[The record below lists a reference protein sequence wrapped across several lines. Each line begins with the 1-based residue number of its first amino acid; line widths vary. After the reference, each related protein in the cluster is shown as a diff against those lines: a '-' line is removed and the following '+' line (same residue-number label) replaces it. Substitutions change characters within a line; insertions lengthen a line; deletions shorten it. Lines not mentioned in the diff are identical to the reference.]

1 MDHLPI
7 FLDVKDK
14 KVLVDGGNTAAARRV
29 ERALSA
35 GANVHVFCPNMSDEF
50 RTLRDHPR
58 VTHHLRAPEPADVAD
73 CVVAY
78 GASEIESR
86 DKRLYDM
93 AKAAKVLVNVA
104 DVTKYCDFITPS
116 IVDRSPLVV
125 AISSGGN
132 APVIARILRAR
143 IEVMLPA
150 AYGRLA
156 AFVGTFRDRVMAQLK
171 STESRR
177 HFWENTIEGQ
187 VGDHFLAGDEERA
200 SARLLEDLDAAATG
214 TKSAQIGEV
223 FLVGAGPGDPDLL
236 TFRALHIMQRADV
249 VLFDRLVSDEIMTLV
264 RRDAERVYVGKAPQQ
279 HAMVQEE
286 ISELMVELA
295 QRGKRVLRLKGG
307 DPFIFGRGGE
317 ELELLA
323 KHKIPFQVIPGIT
336 AASGC
341 ASYAGIPLT
350 HRDHAQ
356 SCVLITAHGRDGILD
371 LDWERLVRP
380 DQTVVV
386 YMGLGSV
393 DILSE
398 QFIKRGLDPATPAAV
413 VDNGTRASQR
423 VVTGDLSN
431 IAENVVESGIKGPA
445 LIIIG
450 SVVSLRD
457 ELKWFADSDK
467 EIHQM
472 SLQAQETL

>member
-1 MDHLPI
+1 MDYLPI
-7 FLDVKDK
+7 FLDVNGK
-14 KVLVDGGNTAAARRV
+14 KVLVDGGDTAAARRV

-35 GANVHVFCPNMSDEF
+35 GAYVHVFCPNMSNEF

-58 VTHHLRAPEPADVAD
+58 VTHHQRAPEPEDFED
-73 CVVAY
+73 CVIAY
-78 GASEIESR
+78 GASDIEAR
-86 DKRLYDM
+86 DKRLYEM

-104 DVTKYCDFITPS
+104 DVTQYCDFITPS
-116 IVDRSPLVV
+116 IVDRSPIVI
-125 AISSGGN
+125 AISSGGT

-156 AFVGTFRDRVMAQLK
+156 AFVGGFRDRVMDRLK
-171 STESRR
+171 TTESRR

-187 VGDHFLAGDEERA
+187 AGDHFLAGNEAKAE
-200 SARLLEDLDAAATG
+200 ARLLADLDAAATG
-214 TKSAQIGEV
+214 AETAHMGEV

-249 VLFDRLVSDEIMTLV
+249 VLFDRLVSDEVMTLV
-264 RRDAERVYVGKAPQQ
+264 RRDAERVYVGKLPQQ
-279 HAMVQEE
+279 HTMVQED
-286 ISELMVELA
+286 ISELMVKLA
-295 QRGKRVLRLKGG
+295 KEGKRVLRLKGG

-323 KHKIPFQVIPGIT
+323 AHNIPFQVIPGIT

-356 SCVLITAHGRDGILD
+356 SCVLITAHGKDGVLD

-386 YMGLGSV
+386 YMGLSSV
-393 DILSE
+393 GILSE
-398 QFIKRGLDPATPAAV
+398 QFIKHGLDNATPAAV
-413 VDNGTRASQR
+413 VDNGTRANQQ
-423 VVTGDLSN
+423 VVAGTLGN
-431 IAENVVESGIKGPA
+431 IAARVDQSGIKGPA

-450 SVVSLRD
+450 SVVGLRD
-457 ELKWFADSDK
+457 ELKWFADSSK
-467 EIHQM
+467 ESFQM
-472 SLQAQETL
+472 SLQAQESL

>member
-7 FLDVKDK
+7 FLDVKGK

-35 GANVHVFCPNMSDEF
+35 GAHVHVFCPNMSDEF
-50 RTLRDHPR
+50 RTLRDHPL
-58 VTHHLRAPEPADVAD
+58 VTHHLRAPGPEDFID

-78 GASEIESR
+78 GASEIEER
-86 DKRLYDM
+86 DKKLYDM
-93 AKAAKVLVNVA
+93 AKEAKVLVNVA

-156 AFVGTFRDRVMAQLK
+156 AFVGTFRDKVMAKLT

-187 VGDHFLAGDEERA
+187 AGDHFLAGDEEKA
-200 SARLLEDLDAAATG
+200 EARLLEDLNAAATG
-214 TKSAQIGEV
+214 AETNQIGEV

-264 RRDAERVYVGKAPQQ
+264 RRDAERVYVGKSPQQ
-279 HAMVQEE
+279 HTMVQED

-295 QRGKRVLRLKGG
+295 KQGKRVLRLKGG

-323 KHKIPFQVIPGIT
+323 KHNVPFQVIPGIT

-356 SCVLITAHGRDGILD
+356 SCVLITAHGRDGVLD
-371 LDWERLVRP
+371 LDWDRLVRP

-386 YMGLGSV
+386 YMGLSSV
-393 DILSE
+393 GTLSE
-398 QFIKRGLDPATPAAV
+398 QFIKRGLDSGTPAAV
-413 VDNGTRASQR
+413 VDNGTRANQQ
-423 VVTGDLSN
+423 VVAGNLGN
-431 IAENVVESGIKGPA
+431 IAKRVEDSAIKGPA

-457 ELKWFADSDK
+457 ELKWFADSEKDS
-467 EIHQM
+467 HQM
-472 SLQAQETL
+472 SLQAQDSL

>member
-7 FLDVKDK
+7 FLDVKGK

-58 VTHHLRAPEPADVAD
+58 VTHHLRAPEPADVAN

-78 GASEIESR
+78 GASEIEAR
-86 DKRLYDM
+86 DKRLYEM

-116 IVDRSPLVV
+116 IVDRSPLVI

-156 AFVGTFRDRVMAQLK
+156 AFVGTFRDRVMAKLS
-171 STESRR
+171 STETRR

-200 SARLLEDLDAAATG
+200 SARLLEDLEAAATG
-214 TKSAQIGEV
+214 TEAAQIGEV
-223 FLVGAGPGDPDLL
+223 FLVGAGPGNPDLL

-295 QRGKRVLRLKGG
+295 QQGKRVLRLKGG

-393 DILSE
+393 GILSE

-413 VDNGTRASQR
+413 VDNGTRTSQR
-423 VVTGDLSN
+423 IVTGDLSN
-431 IAENVVESGIKGPA
+431 IAENVAKSGIKGPA

-467 EIHQM
+467 DSHKM
-472 SLQAQETL
+472 SLQAQGSL

>member
-156 AFVGTFRDRVMAQLK
+156 AFVGTFRDRVMARLT

-187 VGDHFLAGDEERA
+187 VGDHFLAGDEAKA
-200 SARLLEDLDAAATG
+200 SARLLADLEAAATG
-214 TKSAQIGEV
+214 AKSAQIGEV

-295 QRGKRVLRLKGG
+295 QQGKRVLRLKGG

-371 LDWERLVRP
+371 LDWDRLVRP

-393 DILSE
+393 GVLSE
-398 QFIKRGLDPATPAAV
+398 QFIQHGLDPATPAAV

-431 IAENVVESGIKGPA
+431 IATRVVESQIKGPA

-467 EIHQM
+467 DSHRM
-472 SLQAQETL
+472 SLQAQESL

>member
-7 FLDVKDK
+7 FLDVKGK
-14 KVLVDGGNTAAARRV
+14 KVLVDGGNTPAARRV

-35 GANVHVFCPNMSDEF
+35 GAIVHVFCPNMSDEF
-50 RTLRDHPR
+50 RTLREHPR
-58 VTHHLRAPEPADVAD
+58 VVHHLRAPEPADFED

-78 GASEIESR
+78 GASEIGAR
-86 DKRLYDM
+86 DQRLYEM

-116 IVDRSPLVV
+116 VVDRSPLVV

-156 AFVGTFRDRVMAQLK
+156 AFVGGFRETVMAKLTT
-171 STESRR
+171 TESRR
-177 HFWENTIEGQ
+177 RFWENTIEGQ
-187 VGDHFLAGDEERA
+187 VGDHFLAGDETKA
-200 SARLLEDLDAAATG
+200 SARLLEDLDAAVTG
-214 TKSAQIGEV
+214 AKSAQIGEV

-295 QRGKRVLRLKGG
+295 QQGKRVLRLKGG

-356 SCVLITAHGRDGILD
+356 SCVLITAHGREGILD

-393 DILSE
+393 GILSE
-398 QFIKRGLDPATPAAV
+398 QFIKRGLDRTTPAAV
-413 VDNGTRASQR
+413 VDNGTRTSQR
-423 VVTGDLSN
+423 VVTGDLGN
-431 IAENVVESGIKGPA
+431 IADRVVESGIKGPA

-467 EIHQM
+467 DSHQM
-472 SLQAQETL
+472 SLQAKDSL

>member
-14 KVLVDGGNTAAARRV
+14 KVLVDGGNTPAARRV

-35 GANVHVFCPNMSDEF
+35 GAYVHVFCPNMSGEF
-50 RTLRDHPR
+50 RELRENPK
-58 VTHHLRAPEPADVAD
+58 VTHHLRAPEPGDFKD
-73 CVVAY
+73 CIVAY
-78 GASEIESR
+78 GASEIEER
-86 DKRLYDM
+86 DERLYQM
-93 AKAAKVLVNVA
+93 AKAAGVLVNVA

-156 AFVGTFRDRVMAQLK
+156 AFVGTFRDRVMDRLK

-187 VGDHFLAGDEERA
+187 VGDHFLAGDEKKA

-214 TKSAQIGEV
+214 AKSAQIGEV

-295 QRGKRVLRLKGG
+295 NQGKRVLRLKGG

-393 DILSE
+393 GILSE
-398 QFIKRGLDPATPAAV
+398 QFIKRGLDPTTPAAV
-413 VDNGTRASQR
+413 VDNGTRATQR
-423 VVTGDLSN
+423 VVTGNLST
-431 IAENVVESGIKGPA
+431 IAENVVSSGIKGPA

-467 EIHQM
+467 DTHQM

>member
-7 FLDVKDK
+7 FLDVKGK
-14 KVLVDGGNTAAARRV
+14 KVLVDGGNTPAARRV

-35 GANVHVFCPNMSDEF
+35 GANVHVFCPDMSGEF
-50 RTLRDHPR
+50 RELRDHPR
-58 VTHHLRAPEPADVAD
+58 VTHHLRAPEPDDFAD

-78 GASEIESR
+78 GASEIEAR
-86 DKRLYDM
+86 DKRLYEM

-116 IVDRSPLVV
+116 VVDRSPLVV

-156 AFVGTFRDRVMAQLK
+156 AFVGGFRDRVMAKLK

-177 HFWENTIEGQ
+177 HFWENTIEGA
-187 VGDHFLAGDEERA
+187 VGDHFLAGDEA
-200 SARLLEDLDAAATG
+200 KAADRLLADLTAAVAGAKT
-214 TKSAQIGEV
+214 THTGEV

-249 VLFDRLVSDEIMTLV
+249 VLFDRLVSTEIMTLV
-264 RRDAERVYVGKAPQQ
+264 RRDAERVYVGKMPQQ
-279 HAMVQEE
+279 HTMVQEE

-295 QRGKRVLRLKGG
+295 QQGKRVLRLKGG

-323 KHKIPFQVIPGIT
+323 KHNIPFQVIPGIT

-356 SCVLITAHGRDGILD
+356 SCVLITAHGKDGVLD
-371 LDWERLVRP
+371 LDWDRLVRP

-386 YMGLGSV
+386 YMGLSSV
-393 DILSE
+393 GILSE
-398 QFIKRGLDPATPAAV
+398 QFIKRGLTAATPAAV
-413 VDNGTRASQR
+413 VDNGTRANQR
-423 VVTGDLSN
+423 VITGDLGN
-431 IAENVVESGIKGPA
+431 IAARVVDSGIQGPA

-450 SVVSLRD
+450 SVVSLRNQ
-457 ELKWFADSDK
+457 LKWFSESDK
-467 EIHQM
+467 ASHKM
-472 SLQAQETL
+472 SLQAQDSL

>member
-7 FLDVKDK
+7 FLDVKGK
-14 KVLVDGGNTAAARRV
+14 KILVDGGNTAAARRV

-35 GANVHVFCPNMSDEF
+35 GAHVHVFCPNMSDEF

-58 VTHHLRAPEPADVAD
+58 VTHHLRAPGPEDLID

-78 GASEIESR
+78 GASEIEER
-86 DKRLYDM
+86 DKQLYDM
-93 AKAAKVLVNVA
+93 AKEAKVLVNVA

-156 AFVGTFRDRVMAQLK
+156 AFVGGFREKVMAKLV

-187 VGDHFLAGDEERA
+187 VGDHFLAGDEEKA
-200 SARLLEDLDAAATG
+200 AARLEADLEAAATG
-214 TKSAQIGEV
+214 AETAQMGEV

-264 RRDAERVYVGKAPQQ
+264 RRDAERVYVGKSPQQ
-279 HAMVQEE
+279 HTMVQED

-295 QRGKRVLRLKGG
+295 KRGKRVLRLKGG

-323 KHKIPFQVIPGIT
+323 AHNIPFQVIPGIT

-356 SCVLITAHGRDGILD
+356 SCVLITAHGRDGVLD

-386 YMGLGSV
+386 YMGLSSV
-393 DILSE
+393 GILSE
-398 QFIKRGLDPATPAAV
+398 QFIKRGLDSATPAAV
-413 VDNGTRASQR
+413 VDNGTRANQQ

-431 IAENVVESGIKGPA
+431 IAARVDESGIKGPA

-457 ELKWFADSDK
+457 ELKWFADSSKDS
-467 EIHQM
+467 HQM
-472 SLQAQETL
+472 SLHAQESF

>member
-14 KVLVDGGNTAAARRV
+14 KVLVDGGNTPAARRV

-35 GANVHVFCPNMSDEF
+35 GAYVHVFCPNMSDEF
-50 RTLRDHPR
+50 RDLRENPK
-58 VTHHLRAPEPADVAD
+58 VTHHLRAPEPADFKD

-78 GASEIESR
+78 GASEIEER
-86 DKRLYDM
+86 DERLYQM
-93 AKAAKVLVNVA
+93 AKAAGVLVNVA

-156 AFVGTFRDRVMAQLK
+156 AFVGTFRDRVMARLK

-187 VGDHFLAGDEERA
+187 VGDFFIAGDEEKA
-200 SARLLEDLDAAATG
+200 SARLLQNLDAAATG
-214 TKSAQIGEV
+214 TKSARIGEV

-249 VLFDRLVSDEIMTLV
+249 VLYDRLVSSEIMTLV

-295 QRGKRVLRLKGG
+295 KQGKRVLRLKGG

-317 ELELLA
+317 ELEMLA
-323 KHKIPFQVIPGIT
+323 EHGIPFQVIPGIT

-393 DILSE
+393 GVLSE
-398 QFIKRGLDPATPAAV
+398 QFIKRGLDPSTPAAV
-413 VDNGTRASQR
+413 VDNGTRAVQR
-423 VVTGDLSN
+423 VVTGDLST
-431 IAENVVESGIKGPA
+431 IADRVKDTALSGPA

-457 ELKWFADSDK
+457 ELKWFSESDK
-467 EIHQM
+467 ASHKM
-472 SLQAQETL
+472 KLQAQDSL

>member
-1 MDHLPI
+1 
-7 FLDVKDK
+7 
-14 KVLVDGGNTAAARRV
+14 
-29 ERALSA
+29 
-35 GANVHVFCPNMSDEF
+35 
-50 RTLRDHPR
+50 
-58 VTHHLRAPEPADVAD
+58 
-73 CVVAY
+73 
-78 GASEIESR
+78 
-86 DKRLYDM
+86 
-93 AKAAKVLVNVA
+93 
-104 DVTKYCDFITPS
+104 
-116 IVDRSPLVV
+116 
-125 AISSGGN
+125 
-132 APVIARILRAR
+132 
-143 IEVMLPA
+143 
-150 AYGRLA
+150 
-156 AFVGTFRDRVMAQLK
+156 
-171 STESRR
+171 
-177 HFWENTIEGQ
+177 
-187 VGDHFLAGDEERA
+187 
-200 SARLLEDLDAAATG
+200 
-214 TKSAQIGEV
+214 
-223 FLVGAGPGDPDLL
+223 
-236 TFRALHIMQRADV
+236 MQRADV

-295 QRGKRVLRLKGG
+295 QQGKRVLRLKGG

-431 IAENVVESGIKGPA
+431 IAENVVSSGIKGPA

>member
-7 FLDVKDK
+7 FLTVKDK

-35 GANVHVFCPNMSDEF
+35 GANVHVFCPKMSDEF
-50 RTLRDHPR
+50 RILRDHPR
-58 VTHHLRAPEPADVAD
+58 VTHHLRAPEPSDLEGA
-73 CVVAY
+73 VVAY
-78 GASEIESR
+78 GASEIEER
-86 DKRLYDM
+86 DERLYQM
-93 AKAAKVLVNVA
+93 AKAANVLVNVA

-156 AFVGTFRDRVMAQLK
+156 AFVGTFRDRVMEKLK

-177 HFWENTIEGQ
+177 RFWENTIEGQ
-187 VGDHFLAGDEERA
+187 VGDHFLAGDEEKA
-200 SARLLEDLDAAATG
+200 STRLLEDLDAAAVGAET
-214 TKSAQIGEV
+214 TQIGEV

-264 RRDAERVYVGKAPQQ
+264 RRDAERVFVGKAPQQ

-295 QRGKRVLRLKGG
+295 QQGKRVLRLKGG

-323 KHKIPFQVIPGIT
+323 QHNIPFQVIPGIT

-393 DILSE
+393 GVLSE
-398 QFIKRGLDPATPAAV
+398 QFIKRGLDPKTPAAV
-413 VDNGTRASQR
+413 VDNGTRATQR

-431 IAENVVESGIKGPA
+431 IAENVVTSGIKGPA

-467 EIHQM
+467 DSHKM
-472 SLQAQETL
+472 SLQAKASL

>member
-7 FLDVKDK
+7 FLDVKGK
-14 KVLVDGGNTAAARRV
+14 KVLVDGGNTPAARRV

-35 GANVHVFCPNMSDEF
+35 GAHVHVFCPKMSDEF
-50 RTLRDHPR
+50 RQLRGHPR
-58 VTHHLRAPEPADVAD
+58 VTHHLRAPEPADFED

-78 GASEIESR
+78 GASEIEAR
-86 DKRLYDM
+86 DKRLYEM
-93 AKAAKVLVNVA
+93 AKDAKVLVNIA

-116 IVDRSPLVV
+116 VVDRSPLVV

-156 AFVGTFRDRVMAQLK
+156 AFVGGFRDRVMQKLK

-187 VGDHFLAGDEERA
+187 VGDHFLAGDEEKA
-200 SARLLEDLDAAATG
+200 GKRLLDELNAAATG
-214 TKSAQIGEV
+214 AKSAQIGEV

-264 RRDAERVYVGKAPQQ
+264 RRDAKRVYVGKMPQQ
-279 HAMVQEE
+279 HTMVQED

-295 QRGKRVLRLKGG
+295 KQGKRVLRLKGG

-323 KHKIPFQVIPGIT
+323 KHDIPFQVIPGIT

-356 SCVLITAHGRDGILD
+356 SCVLITAHGKDGVLD

-386 YMGLGSV
+386 YMGLSSV
-393 DILSE
+393 GILSG
-398 QFIKRGLDPATPAAV
+398 QFIKHGLDANTPAAV
-413 VDNGTRASQR
+413 VDNGTRANQR
-423 VVTGDLSN
+423 VVSGRLGN
-431 IAENVVESGIKGPA
+431 IADRVEQSGIKGPA

-450 SVVSLRD
+450 SVVSMRD
-457 ELKWFADSDK
+457 DLKWFADHDK
-467 EIHQM
+467 TTHQM
-472 SLQAQETL
+472 SLQAQDGL

>member
-7 FLDVKDK
+7 FLDVKGK

-73 CVVAY
+73 CIVAY
-78 GASEIESR
+78 GASEIEER
-86 DKRLYDM
+86 DKRLYEM

-156 AFVGTFRDRVMAQLK
+156 AFVGTFRDRVMDRLK

-187 VGDHFLAGDEERA
+187 VGDHFLAGDEEKA
-200 SARLLEDLDAAATG
+200 SARLLADLEAAATG
-214 TKSAQIGEV
+214 ADTAQIGEV

-236 TFRALHIMQRADV
+236 TFRALHIMQRADI

-295 QRGKRVLRLKGG
+295 QQGKRVLRLKGG

-371 LDWERLVRP
+371 LDWDRLVRP

-398 QFIKRGLDPATPAAV
+398 QFIKHGLDPTTPAAV
-413 VDNGTRASQR
+413 IDNGTRASQR
-423 VVTGDLSN
+423 VITGDLSN
-431 IAENVVESGIKGPA
+431 IATRVVKSQIKGPA

-457 ELKWFADSDK
+457 QLKWFADSDK
-467 EIHQM
+467 DSHKM
-472 SLQAQETL
+472 SLHAQESL

>member
-7 FLDVKDK
+7 FLDVKGK
-14 KVLVDGGNTAAARRV
+14 KVLVDGGNTPAARRV

-35 GANVHVFCPNMSDEF
+35 GAIVHVFCPDMSDEF

-58 VTHHLRAPEPADVAD
+58 VVHHLRAPEPADLEGA
-73 CVVAY
+73 VVAY
-78 GASEIESR
+78 GASEIEAR

-93 AKAAKVLVNVA
+93 AKAARVLVNVA
-104 DVTKYCDFITPS
+104 DVTRYCDFITPS
-116 IVDRSPLVV
+116 VVDRSPLVV

-156 AFVGTFRDRVMAQLK
+156 AFVGGFRDRVMAKLTT
-171 STESRR
+171 TESRR
-177 HFWENTIEGQ
+177 RFWENTIEGQ
-187 VGDHFLAGDEERA
+187 VGDHFLAGNEKKA
-200 SARLLEDLDAAATG
+200 SARLLEDLDAAVTG
-214 TKSAQIGEV
+214 AKSAQIGEV

-295 QRGKRVLRLKGG
+295 NQGKRVLRLKGG

-356 SCVLITAHGRDGILD
+356 SCVLITAHGREGILD

-393 DILSE
+393 GILSE
-398 QFIKRGLDPATPAAV
+398 QFIKRGLDPSTPAAV

-431 IAENVVESGIKGPA
+431 IADRVVASGIKGPA

-457 ELKWFADSDK
+457 ELKWFAGSDRDS
-467 EIHQM
+467 HQM
-472 SLQAQETL
+472 SLQAKDSL